1 MERAIVTVER
11 IQLMQIGRIGA
22 ASCNTPEIIL
32 VKVTDQHFVEIV
44 SLSFT
49 MCYKLRF

>member
-32 VKVTDQHFVEIV
+32 VKVTDFVRLFLRV
-44 SLSFT
+44 SPCAT
-49 MCYKLRF
+49 Q